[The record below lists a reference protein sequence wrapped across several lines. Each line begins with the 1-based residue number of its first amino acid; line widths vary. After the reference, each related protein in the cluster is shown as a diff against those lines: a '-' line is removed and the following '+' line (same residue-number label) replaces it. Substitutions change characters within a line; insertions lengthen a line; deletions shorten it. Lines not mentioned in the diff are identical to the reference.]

1 MWEVA
6 AYSLLQAAAEKS
18 EKETR
23 FASFDEMTNSWV
35 KLFQSKSTLA
45 CIENWIS
52 SGYECYVKVLLCKK

>member
-1 MWEVA
+1 MRSSSV
-6 AYSLLQAAAEKS
+6 QPTTAEQKS

-45 CIENWIS
+45 YIEDWIS
-52 SGYECYVKVLLCKK
+52 SGYECYVKVSLCKE

>member
-6 AYSLLQAAAEKS
+6 TYIALQAAAQKS

-52 SGYECYVKVLLCKK
+52 SGYECYVSLVM

>member
-1 MWEVA
+1 MRSSSV
-6 AYSLLQAAAEKS
+6 QPTAAEQKS

-52 SGYECYVKVLLCKK
+52 AGYECYVSLVM